1 MVRDGEEEELVSR
14 RVQSTM
20 ATSLGLQ
27 ALMWTTLGLLF
38 GGLAERVLKAP
49 LGGRA

>member
-20 ATSLGLQ
+20 ASLGLQ
-27 ALMWTTLGLLF
+27 ALMWTTFGLLF